1 MIERPKFDLSV
12 YVIIDPATCNNRQVE
27 EVARQARAGGATMIQ
42 LRNKSDDLSVV
53 EQQAGAVQHA
63 LDGSDIPF
71 ILNDHVELAAKINA
85 DGVHIGQDDMSANEA
100 RAMIGADKI
109 LGLTAFTDEHYAVID
124 GDVVDYVGTGPF
136 YPTLTK
142 PDKAVLGAE
151 TFKELIP
158 KSPVPVVGIGGI
170 TPQNAHAVITAGAD
184 GVAMMRAVTEAED
197 ITQATRDFV
206 HAVERARHG
215 NSQCA

>member
-27 EVARQARAGGATMIQ
+27 EVARQARVGGATMIQ
-42 LRNKSDDLSVV
+42 LRNKTDDLKVV
-53 EQQAGAVQHA
+53 EQQARAVQHA

-71 ILNDHVELAAKINA
+71 ILNDHVELAAKINT
-85 DGVHIGQDDMSANEA
+85 DGVHIGQDDMSAHEA

-151 TFKELIP
+151 KFKELIP

-184 GVAMMRAVTEAED
+184 GVAMMRAVTAAED

-206 HAVERARHG
+206 RAVERARHG
-215 NSQCA
+215 NS

>member
-85 DGVHIGQDDMSANEA
+85 DGVHIGQEDMSANEA
-100 RAMIGADKI
+100 RAIIGADKI

-124 GDVVDYVGTGPF
+124 SDVVDYVGTGPF

-151 TFKELIP
+151 KFKELIP

-184 GVAMMRAVTEAED
+184 GVAMMRAVTAAED

-206 HAVERARHG
+206 RAVERARHG
-215 NSQCA
+215 NS

>member
-151 TFKELIP
+151 KFKELIP

-184 GVAMMRAVTEAED
+184 GVAMMRAVTAAED
-197 ITQATRDFV
+197 IKQATRDFV
-206 HAVERARHG
+206 RAVERARHG
-215 NSQCA
+215 NS

>member
-1 MIERPKFDLSV
+1 MSARPKFDLSV

-27 EVARQARAGGATMIQ
+27 DVARQACAGGATMMQ
-42 LRNKSDDLSVV
+42 LRNKSDDLNVV
-53 EQQAGAVQHA
+53 EQQATAIQRV
-63 LDGSDIPF
+63 LDGSDISF

-85 DGVHIGQDDMSANEA
+85 DGVHIGQEDMSAREA

-109 LGLTAFTDEHYAVID
+109 LGLTAFAEEHYAAID
-124 GDVVDYVGTGPF
+124 KSIVDYVGTGPF

-151 TFKELIP
+151 KFKDLITKAP
-158 KSPVPVVGIGGI
+158 LPVVGIGGI
-170 TPQNAHAVITAGAD
+170 TPQNAPAVIDAGAD
-184 GVAMMRAVTEAED
+184 GVAMMRAVTAAED
-197 ITQATRDFV
+197 IKQATRDFV

-215 NSQCA
+215 NSKCA

>member
-1 MIERPKFDLSV
+1 MSARPKFDLSV
-12 YVIIDPATCNNRQVE
+12 YVIIDPATCKNRQVE
-27 EVARQARAGGATMIQ
+27 EVARQARVGGATMIQ

-53 EQQAGAVQHA
+53 EQQAKAVQHV

-85 DGVHIGQDDMSANEA
+85 DGVHIGQEDMNPSEA
-100 RAMIGADKI
+100 RAMIGQDKI
-109 LGLTAFTDEHYAVID
+109 LGLTAFTDGHYAVID
-124 GDVVDYVGTGPF
+124 NNVVDYVGTGPF

-151 TFKELIP
+151 KFKDLIP
-158 KSPVPVVGIGGI
+158 KAPVPVVGIGGI
-170 TPQNAHAVITAGAD
+170 TPQNAPAVIDAGAD
-184 GVAMMRAVTEAED
+184 GVAMMRAVTAAED

-206 HAVERARHG
+206 RAVERARHG
-215 NSQCA
+215 NSKCA

>member
-1 MIERPKFDLSV
+1 MSARPKFDLSV
-12 YVIIDPATCNNRQVE
+12 YVIIDPATCKNRQVE
-27 EVARQARAGGATMIQ
+27 EVARQARVGGATMIQ
-42 LRNKSDDLSVV
+42 LRNKSDELSVV
-53 EQQAGAVQHA
+53 EQQAIAVQHA

-85 DGVHIGQDDMSANEA
+85 DGVHIGQDDMSASEA
-100 RAMIGADKI
+100 RAIIGQDKI
-109 LGLTAFTDEHYAVID
+109 LGLTAFMEEHYAAID
-124 GDVVDYVGTGPF
+124 KNIVDYVGTGPF

-151 TFKELIP
+151 KFKDLIT
-158 KSPVPVVGIGGI
+158 KAPVPVVGIGGI
-170 TPQNAHAVITAGAD
+170 TPQNAHAVMTAWAD
-184 GVAMMRAVTEAED
+184 GVAMMRAVTAAED

-206 HAVERARHG
+206 RAVERARHG

>member
-1 MIERPKFDLSV
+1 MSARPKFDLSV

-42 LRNKSDDLSVV
+42 LRNKSDEMSVV

-85 DGVHIGQDDMSANEA
+85 DGVHIGQEDMNPSEA
-100 RAMIGADKI
+100 RAMIGQDKI
-109 LGLTAFTDEHYAVID
+109 LGLTAFTDEHYAAID
-124 GDVVDYVGTGPF
+124 QSIIDYVGTGPF

-151 TFKELIP
+151 KFKDLIT
-158 KSPVPVVGIGGI
+158 KAPVPVVGIGGI
-170 TPQNAHAVITAGAD
+170 TPQNAPAVMTAGAD
-184 GVAMMRAVTEAED
+184 GVAMMRAVTAAED

-206 HAVERARHG
+206 RAVERARHG
-215 NSQCA
+215 NSKCA